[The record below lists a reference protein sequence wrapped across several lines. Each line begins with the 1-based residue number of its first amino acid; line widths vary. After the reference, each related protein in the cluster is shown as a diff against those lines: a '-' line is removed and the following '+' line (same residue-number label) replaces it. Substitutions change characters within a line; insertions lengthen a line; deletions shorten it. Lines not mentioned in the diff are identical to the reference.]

1 MPKRSK
7 RYTTALDY
15 DRDLAYPPADAVTMA
30 QQRATAAFDETMELH
45 LRTSLDPRHAD
56 QQIRSTT
63 QLPHGLGRQVRVA
76 VFAEGDAARAATA
89 AGATIVGADDLI
101 ARVAD
106 GFTDF
111 DTALAQRDLMGK
123 VGKLGRILGPRGLMP
138 NPRSG
143 TVVDGADIAKA
154 VADAQHGRVEFRLDR
169 QALIHV
175 SVGKASFTSQQLL
188 ENIAAVVQEILKAKP
203 SGAKGAYIRGIHL
216 SPTMGPSVRM
226 ELQETLALQ
235 SE

>member
-1 MPKRSK
+1 
-7 RYTTALDY
+7 
-15 DRDLAYPPADAVTMA
+15 
-30 QQRATAAFDETMELH
+30 
-45 LRTSLDPRHAD
+45 
-56 QQIRSTT
+56 
-63 QLPHGLGRQVRVA
+63 
-76 VFAEGDAARAATA
+76 
-89 AGATIVGADDLI
+89 
-101 ARVAD
+101 
-106 GFTDF
+106 
-111 DTALAQRDLMGK
+111 MGK

-226 ELQETLALQ
+226 ELQGTLALQ